1 MQGEIE
7 TGAWAPVCI
16 SSLARSNVAQPPAA
30 SRAGLQRMK
39 RAMLPSTVLSSLA
52 DRLAKGD
59 SIVSAWCGLPDPA
72 IAGVLAREAFD
83 AITLDMQHGPIT
95 LGDVIAAIPLINAAG
110 KPALARIPVGEFQN
124 VSKLFD
130 SGVSGVI
137 APMINTMADAR
148 GFAAASK
155 YPPMGERSWGSYG
168 GLAASGLDPNGYLRE
183 ANRFSM
189 SFAMIETRE
198 AMAILDDILALE
210 GIDAVFVGPSDL
222 SIALSGGREVNALS
236 AEVDEAI
243 RHIIARASAA
253 GKPVAIYAQS
263 AERAKAF
270 LDMGAKLV
278 TVMSDTAFLRS
289 AAQSALKIL
298 SR

>member
-1 MQGEIE
+1 MI
-7 TGAWAPVCI
+7 
-16 SSLARSNVAQPPAA
+16 
-30 SRAGLQRMK
+30 
-39 RAMLPSTVLSSLA
+39 PSTVLSSLA

-59 SIVSAWCGLPDPA
+59 TVVSAWCGLPEPG
-72 IAGVLAREAFD
+72 IAGLLAREGFD
-83 AITLDMQHGPIT
+83 AVALDMQHGPIT
-95 LGDVIAAIPLINAAG
+95 LGEVIKAVALINAAG

-124 VSKLFD
+124 VSRLFD
-130 SGVSGVI
+130 AGVSGVI

-148 GFAAASK
+148 SFAAASK

-168 GLAASGLDPNGYLRE
+168 GLGASGLDANAYLRE
-183 ANRFSM
+183 SNRFSL

-222 SIALSGGREVNALS
+222 SIALSGGREVNPLS
-236 AEVDEAI
+236 AEVDDAI
-243 RHIIARASAA
+243 AHIIARASAV

-263 AERAKAF
+263 AERAKGF
-270 LDMGAKLV
+270 LGMGAKLV
-278 TVMSDTAFLRS
+278 TVMSDSGFLRS
-289 AAQSALKIL
+289 AAQTALKIL

>member
-1 MQGEIE
+1 
-7 TGAWAPVCI
+7 
-16 SSLARSNVAQPPAA
+16 
-30 SRAGLQRMK
+30 
-39 RAMLPSTVLSSLA
+39 MLPSTVLSSLA

-148 GFAAASK
+148 SFAAASK

-168 GLAASGLDPNGYLRE
+168 GLAASGLDQNGYLRE
-183 ANRFSM
+183 ANRFSL

-243 RHIIARASAA
+243 RHIIARASAV